1 MKLGVDSIRAPFD
14 LVWNPDIVLHSNMDG
29 KFDPTIHTVCS
40 NPKAPDLLELF
51 RMLLS
56 VARVMWSGCRLEFFA
71 QNVKLTSSCFRS
83 TGKTVALY
91 FNPTTTTKTKFYS
104 ILATRPQSLISTI
117 TNEMASGT

>member
-56 VARVMWSGCRLEFFA
+56 VARVMWSGCRLEFFE
-71 QNVKLTSSCFRS
+71 QNVKLTSSFFRS
-83 TGKTVALY
+83 TGKIAASF
-91 FNPTTTTKTKFYS
+91 FNPTTTIKMKFYS
-104 ILATRPQSLISTI
+104 I
-117 TNEMASGT
+117 